1 MIRIIQ
7 IVTISIYIYIYIH
20 TYIHTLLLLI
30 IILIIMIMMIIAILI
45 KKGDDV
51 RDHGRAVR
59 GGGREALQVR
69 PGGDE
74 KYT

>member
-1 MIRIIQ
+1 
-7 IVTISIYIYIYIH
+7 
-20 TYIHTLLLLI
+20 
-30 IILIIMIMMIIAILI
+30 MIMMIIAILI